1 MSTFEEAYD
10 TTALLTCGFI
20 LLYVTTECLGVGY
33 VLNRAECDLDITVTE
48 RGLIAA
54 STLIG
59 VVTPAIFW
67 GYMGDEYGRRKVML
81 PTILATVVVSI
92 CSSMAVNFWNIISA
106 SCATVY
112 VYLGFGWAILPHKWS
127 LPITGDL
134 NLVPWRVFMWAW
146 CLWGVLAAI
155 GLYILPESPRYLLA
169 TRGPEA
175 VVPVLAKMYAWN
187 HNLHVDDYPTTLTS
201 MCSLMNSK
209 YSGGEHAHHQHE
221 TAECRTVAINNL
233 MYPISMV
240 TGVLTAIIAL
250 ALCTLFMIG
259 RLGAAMGAHLVGMGL
274 QANCTMFNNL
284 ALLTCGF
291 ILLYVTTECLGA
303 GYMLNGAECDLNISV
318 TERGFVAAATFI
330 ASIATVYAFLGE
342 LHTASHRA
350 SALAYGS
357 AFIACSLF
365 IMPGMAWLILPGT
378 WSLHVSGR
386 LSIVPWRVFMWSW
399 CFWGALGALGLSIL
413 PESPRYLL
421 ATKGPNAVLPVLAKI
436 TNAFYVWMPH
446 IVNELLSSNVTTSM
460 CNIMDMKYANK
471 PEKPETHK
479 CEDPVI
485 DSRMYPISMFMGIL
499 TAIIYRR
506 RHELTL
512 YCVLFLFGEMPKHSR
527 SNRCHSV
534 EDDVDCVFMTA
545 SFGDRL
551 RDVVRYVRAAPAAQN
566 HSIRQDCT
574 MTEDRKTEAT
584 PFEDALDKT

>member
-10 TTALLTCGFI
+10 TTGHGTFNHIALLTCGFI

-92 CSSMAVNFWNIISA
+92 CSSMAVNFWNMFLLRLLVGLIISA

-112 VYLGFGWAILPHKWS
+112 VYLGELHTAKHRAPAIAWGSAFIALSYFTMPGFGWAILPHKWS

-187 HNLHVDDYPTTLTS
+187 HNLHVDDYPVREIISRVHEIPRLTFIESFKRMGYMIRPPLRRCVIISHACNFLVFMQSNAFYVWMPHIVNELLHSQTTLTS

-240 TGVLTAIIAL
+240 TGVLTAIMYVSIGLVVEKFGKKVVFCSIMITCSLLILGAGLLPHAYVAIAFLIPGMCGITANTVLATVAIEVFPTSLRAL

-274 QANCTMFNNL
+274 QANCTMVVL
-284 ALLTCGF
+284 AMTLTTGGTSLL
-291 ILLYVTTECLGA
+291 
-303 GYMLNGAECDLNISV
+303 ML
-318 TERGFVAAATFI
+318 
-330 ASIATVYAFLGE
+330 
-342 LHTASHRA
+342 
-350 SALAYGS
+350 
-357 AFIACSLF
+357 
-365 IMPGMAWLILPGT
+365 
-378 WSLHVSGR
+378 
-386 LSIVPWRVFMWSW
+386 MW
-399 CFWGALGALGLSIL
+399 
-413 PESPRYLL
+413 
-421 ATKGPNAVLPVLAKI
+421 PNAQKIREEMEAK
-436 TNAFYVWMPH
+436 AFTY
-446 IVNELLSSNVTTSM
+446 
-460 CNIMDMKYANK
+460 
-471 PEKPETHK
+471 
-479 CEDPVI
+479 
-485 DSRMYPISMFMGIL
+485 
-499 TAIIYRR
+499 
-506 RHELTL
+506 
-512 YCVLFLFGEMPKHSR
+512 
-527 SNRCHSV
+527 
-534 EDDVDCVFMTA
+534 
-545 SFGDRL
+545 
-551 RDVVRYVRAAPAAQN
+551 
-566 HSIRQDCT
+566 
-574 MTEDRKTEAT
+574 
-584 PFEDALDKT
+584 

>member
-10 TTALLTCGFI
+10 TT
-20 LLYVTTECLGVGY
+20 
-33 VLNRAECDLDITVTE
+33 
-48 RGLIAA
+48 
-54 STLIG
+54 G

-92 CSSMAVNFWNIISA
+92 CSSMAVNFWNIKRLLGKCVSSNTSIPSRISA

-209 YSGGEHAHHQHE
+209 YSGGEH
-221 TAECRTVAINNL
+221 ECAASQPTPCWRR
-233 MYPISMV
+233 
-240 TGVLTAIIAL
+240 AL

-274 QANCTMFNNL
+274 QANCTMSVSFNSDGVRVSWR
-284 ALLTCGF
+284 APHR
-291 ILLYVTTECLGA
+291 VTPRLGPRIW
-303 GYMLNGAECDLNISV
+303 ISIYCV
-318 TERGFVAAATFI
+318 
-330 ASIATVYAFLGE
+330 
-342 LHTASHRA
+342 
-350 SALAYGS
+350 
-357 AFIACSLF
+357 LF
-365 IMPGMAWLILPGT
+365 IHHA
-378 WSLHVSGR
+378 R
-386 LSIVPWRVFMWSW
+386 
-399 CFWGALGALGLSIL
+399 
-413 PESPRYLL
+413 
-421 ATKGPNAVLPVLAKI
+421 

-499 TAIIYRR
+499 TAIIY
-506 RHELTL
+506 
-512 YCVLFLFGEMPKHSR
+512 
-527 SNRCHSV
+527 
-534 EDDVDCVFMTA
+534 VDAVT
-545 SFGDRL
+545 
-551 RDVVRYVRAAPAAQN
+551 N
-566 HSIRQDCT
+566 
-574 MTEDRKTEAT
+574 
-584 PFEDALDKT
+584 

>member
-330 ASIATVYAFLGE
+330 AIFWGYLADTYGRRRVMLPAILGTITISICSSLSVSFWNMFILRLLTGCLVSASIATVYAFLGE

-365 IMPGMAWLILPGT
+365 IMP
-378 WSLHVSGR
+378 
-386 LSIVPWRVFMWSW
+386 
-399 CFWGALGALGLSIL
+399 
-413 PESPRYLL
+413 
-421 ATKGPNAVLPVLAKI
+421 
-436 TNAFYVWMPH
+436 
-446 IVNELLSSNVTTSM
+446 
-460 CNIMDMKYANK
+460 
-471 PEKPETHK
+471 
-479 CEDPVI
+479 
-485 DSRMYPISMFMGIL
+485 
-499 TAIIYRR
+499 
-506 RHELTL
+506 
-512 YCVLFLFGEMPKHSR
+512 
-527 SNRCHSV
+527 
-534 EDDVDCVFMTA
+534 
-545 SFGDRL
+545 
-551 RDVVRYVRAAPAAQN
+551 VVRYVRAAPAAQN